1 MKDNGI
7 YGRICNGEYNIKA
20 VFPDKVR
27 QPQLRTYTPTDED
40 IKKYHDE
47 IAGYA
52 EAKEQ
57 YEKDKEFYYS
67 EKYRLEAKFKA
78 DLEEE
83 AATSNS
89 PKKDLLYSIVDKDFS
104 HMSRNLEHK
113 AALYMRLSELIK

>member
-1 MKDNGI
+1 MDIFDRIVNGD
-7 YGRICNGEYNIKA
+7 YVSKA
-20 VFPDKVR
+20 VFPDRVR
-27 QPQLRTYTPTDED
+27 QPQLRTYIPTDED
-40 IKKYHDE
+40 IKKYHEE
-47 IAGYA
+47 ITGYA
-52 EAKEQ
+52 AAKEQ

-83 AATSNS
+83 AETSNS
-89 PKKDLLYSIVDKDFS
+89 PKKDLLYSIVDEDFS